1 VSPSLWFVFPKSNTW
16 PGTVKSESLGPLRG
30 PGPSRDK
37 REKNLAK
44 SVWAYYISPAKRTGI
59 EQVTVKEGRTIGEI
73 RFSRDHLWIRLDDD
87 IRATVGLTDYLP
99 ERLGEIYS
107 LPLPEEGEEIIKDEI
122 FTTVEAKN
130 GRRELIAP
138 VSGEILEANF
148 ETLEVPEIVNEDPMS
163 EGWLLKV
170 ELSNSQEFDDL
181 LTEEEYEDFLAEE
194 EEEEAEED

>member
-1 VSPSLWFVFPKSNTW
+1 M
-16 PGTVKSESLGPLRG
+16 
-30 PGPSRDK
+30 
-37 REKNLAK
+37 A
-44 SVWAYYISPAKRTGI
+44 
-59 EQVTVKEGRTIGEI
+59 IGEI

-87 IRATVGLTDYLP
+87 IRATVGLTDHLQ
-99 ERLGEIYS
+99 EKLGEIYS
-107 LPLPEEGEEIIKDEI
+107 LPLPEEGEEIIKDEP

-138 VSGEILEANF
+138 LSGEIVELNY

-170 ELSNSQEFDDL
+170 ELSASQDFDEL

-194 EEEEAEED
+194 EEEEVEED